1 MPKTIVTTDR
11 KKHSESVILAQEA
24 ADRLGIDFI
33 ERNRESMEELR
44 QRYGAEHIL
53 IAKKGAYTLDTA
65 DGELFFHPNM
75 AQLRIKNLRMGEEDH
90 MVKAMGLQEGMSV
103 LDCTL
108 GFGADA
114 IVASFVAGERGSVT
128 GLEASPYIALITG
141 QGMQHFLANNYELHS
156 AIKRI
161 KVVNSNYL
169 DYLKEQPDD
178 SVDVVYF
185 DPMFRHPLTDSH
197 NINPLRAVADH
208 SPLSEE
214 AVKEARRVARQRVV
228 MKENSRSNEFQ
239 RLGFH
244 EIAGGRHSKVNYG
257 IIRLEKNLC

>member
-1 MPKTIVTTDR
+1 MSDTIVTTDR
-11 KKHSESVILAQEA
+11 KKHIESVRLAHEA
-24 ADRLGIDFI
+24 AARLGITFV

-44 QRYGAEHIL
+44 QKYAAEHVL
-53 IAKKGAYTLDTA
+53 VAKRGTYTLDTPQ
-65 DGELFFHPNM
+65 GELFFHPNM
-75 AQLRIKNLRMGEEDH
+75 SQLRIKNLRLGQEDH
-90 MVKAMGLQEGMSV
+90 MVQAMGLCKGMSV

-114 IVASFVAGERGSVT
+114 IVASFVAGDSGSVT

-161 KVVNSNYL
+161 KVVNTNYI
-169 DYLKEQPDD
+169 DYLRQQPDK

-185 DPMFRHPLTDSH
+185 DPMFRHPLTESH

-208 SPLSEE
+208 SPLTAE
-214 AVKEARRVARQRVV
+214 AVDEAVRVARCRVV
-228 MKENSRSNEFQ
+228 MKENSRSMEFQ
-239 RLGFH
+239 RLGFS
-244 EIAGGRHSKVNYG
+244 EIAGGRHSKVHYG
-257 IIRLEKNLC
+257 IIRLNEGG